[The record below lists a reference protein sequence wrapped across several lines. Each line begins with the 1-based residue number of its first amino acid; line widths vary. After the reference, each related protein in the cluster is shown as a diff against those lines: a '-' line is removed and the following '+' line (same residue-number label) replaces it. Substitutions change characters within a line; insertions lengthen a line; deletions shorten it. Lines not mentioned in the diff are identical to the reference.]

1 MADIQYYLTFLT
13 FIQVAIAFDFGMLY
27 LDRKSNLMMI
37 QDSWLEF
44 LRRFYP
50 KTIKAASVQLQRCR
64 ETMSEAIKVQRDD
77 LKRMKEVFGKRYQK
91 EEISKFLPGLGFSS
105 GCFGMFLLI
114 WLPMCARSCHEYRM
128 DLLAVAMQATLFAQV
143 LYVIAYICSKQVRE
157 TILGI
162 ILIGPFV
169 ALYFIFFHFTGI
181 LWRIDSYDIIFY
193 CSLCVPFIPIA
204 AYVILLLPMIR
215 SRRLAAQKIRVET
228 ALLKQMLD
236 EHNRLRPA

>member
-50 KTIKAASVQLQRCR
+50 KTMKAASVQLQRCR
-64 ETMSEAIKVQRDD
+64 ETISEAIKVQRDD
-77 LKRMKEVFGKRYQK
+77 LKRMKEAFGKRYLK
-91 EEISKFLPGLGFSS
+91 EEISKFLPGLGGSS

-114 WLPMCARSCHEYRM
+114 WLPMCARGWNEHRM
-128 DLLAVAMQATLFAQV
+128 DLLAIAMQATLFAQI
-143 LYVIAYICSKQVRE
+143 LYVIAYACSKQVRE

-162 ILIGPFV
+162 LLIIPFV
-169 ALYFIFFHFTGI
+169 AIYLIGFHFTGI
-181 LWRIDSYDIIFY
+181 LWRIESYDII
-193 CSLCVPFIPIA
+193 SLCVPFIPIVV
-204 AYVILLLPMIR
+204 YIIMLLPMIR
-215 SRRLAAQKIRVET
+215 NRKIAAQKIRVET
-228 ALLKQMLD
+228 AILKQMLD
-236 EHNRLRPA
+236 ERNEQRE

>member
-1 MADIQYYLTFLT
+1 MVDIQYYLTFLT

-64 ETMSEAIKVQRDD
+64 ETMSDAIKVQRDD
-77 LKRMKEVFGKRYQK
+77 LKRMKEAFGKRYLK
-91 EEISKFLPGLGFSS
+91 EELSKFLPGLGFSS

-114 WLPMCARSCHEYRM
+114 WLPMCARGWNEHRM

-143 LYVIAYICSKQVRE
+143 LYVIAYVCSKQVRE

-162 ILIGPFV
+162 LLIIPFV
-169 ALYFIFFHFTGI
+169 AIYLIGFCFTGI

-193 CSLCVPFIPIA
+193 CSLCVPFIPIVV
-204 AYVILLLPMIR
+204 YIILLLPMIR
-215 SRRLAAQKIRVET
+215 SRWLAAQKIRVET
-228 ALLKQMLD
+228 DILKQMLD
-236 EHNRLRPA
+236 EYNRQRA